1 MGMPTTFK
9 SHNKSQRTEWSS
21 LGLEKNCASLRYNYS
36 LDSSQHGAALICHTA
51 EICHAQQFIYLARKT
66 TQFSKL
72 PNSLNAA
79 ALKPLVTV

>member
-1 MGMPTTFK
+1 MGMPTIFK
-9 SHNKSQRTEWSS
+9 SRNESQRIEQFSM
-21 LGLEKNCASLRYNYS
+21 GLDKDCASLRYDYS

-66 TQFSKL
+66 TKFSKL
-72 PNSLNAA
+72 PNSLDAA

>member
-1 MGMPTTFK
+1 MPTTFK
-9 SHNKSQRTEWSS
+9 SHNKSQRTERSS

-36 LDSSQHGAALICHTA
+36 LDSSRHGAALICHTA

-72 PNSLNAA
+72 PNSLDAA